1 MKVNCVKRILF
12 NVTQIFLW
20 QPVSLK
26 FNFGLIEMVV
36 VDLVVRL
43 TMMNRETTTR
53 KISRF
58 V

>member
-20 QPVSLK
+20 KPVSLK
-26 FNFGLIEMVV
+26 FNFGLIEIVV